1 MGKLI
6 STIKQ
11 SISSYSLTMVVRMC
25 INLYPQL
32 LYEFNRVIEIDDIKD
47 IMNKT

>member
-1 MGKLI
+1 M
-6 STIKQ
+6 
-11 SISSYSLTMVVRMC
+11 YV

-47 IMNKT
+47 IMNKNWKLT